1 MEGWR
6 RRLIDASALVALLGL
21 VYVVGGVTL
30 WVTEL
35 APESETAHRALYQ
48 LVVQVLFG
56 GVILA
61 LGVHVERS
69 ELRPEERFSVLV
81 WCYGGFTPMF
91 LLSAWGHL
99 GAIIEGAYT
108 VAFVSDFVVFT
119 SLGGAFGVI
128 VGLNRGRATKNRL
141 LAERNE
147 DQRETLALLTRLV
160 SHDIRNDMAIGK
172 GYAEIVAEH
181 VAEEDDYAVEVIQ
194 TRVENTIELLEDA
207 STLVKTLDED
217 REFEPIDL
225 SRVLRKE
232 VRSLQESHP
241 TVEVATDVEPAITV
255 RADRLLQQ
263 VFSNLLGNAVAHNDA
278 DDLSIT
284 VRAWRDG
291 SWATVEIDDDGRGI
305 SPEDRERLFE
315 LGEEGADSDGDGIGL
330 YLVSR
335 LAEIYGGDG
344 DVEESPAVGARFRVR
359 LPVKTD

>member
-1 MEGWR
+1 
-6 RRLIDASALVALLGL
+6 
-21 VYVVGGVTL
+21 
-30 WVTEL
+30 
-35 APESETAHRALYQ
+35 
-48 LVVQVLFG
+48 
-56 GVILA
+56 
-61 LGVHVERS
+61 VE
-69 ELRPEERFSVLV
+69 
-81 WCYGGFTPMF
+81 
-91 LLSAWGHL
+91 
-99 GAIIEGAYT
+99 
-108 VAFVSDFVVFT
+108 
-119 SLGGAFGVI
+119 
-128 VGLNRGRATKNRL
+128 
-141 LAERNE
+141 
-147 DQRETLALLTRLV
+147 
-160 SHDIRNDMAIGK
+160 
-172 GYAEIVAEH
+172 
-181 VAEEDDYAVEVIQ
+181 
-194 TRVENTIELLEDA
+194 
-207 STLVKTLDED
+207 TLDED

-335 LAEIYGGDG
+335 PAEIYGGDG